1 MSWNNLFS
9 RKKFRIS
16 WWFDHPTFHVLD
28 SGMSRSECHFFA
40 IYSPFLASDF
50 DRVLEAM
57 PLLRPGSASAVGSW
71 PLTDGSGCT
80 LSATSVGSGSCSR
93 SASTSS
99 PWSVWSLP
107 AFGPTNCCAGAPD
120 CSADDSGVPASSR
133 QSSSSSSRT
142 WCSAS
147 TSPRTRSSISEH

>member
-1 MSWNNLFS
+1 MVSQFLVVRPPHLS
-9 RKKFRIS
+9 CPRHRHIS
-16 WWFDHPTFHVLD
+16 AHLAPCAVYSSFFVL
-28 SGMSRSECHFFA
+28 
-40 IYSPFLASDF
+40 I
-50 DRVLEAM
+50 RVLEAM
-57 PLLRPGSASAVGSW
+57 PPLQPGSASASSPS

-99 PWSVWSLP
+99 PWSVRSLP

-120 CSADDSGVPASSR
+120 CSANDSGVPASSR

-142 WCSAS
+142 WCRAS